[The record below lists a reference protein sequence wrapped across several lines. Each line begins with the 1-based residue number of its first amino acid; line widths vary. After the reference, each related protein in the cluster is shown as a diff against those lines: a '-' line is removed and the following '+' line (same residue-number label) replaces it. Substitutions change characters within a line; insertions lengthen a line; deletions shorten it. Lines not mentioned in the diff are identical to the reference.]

1 MTSQEE
7 ASFSHFFQ
15 YVEDSGLRTYDGLV
29 IQNAS
34 DIARESDRVRNQT
47 NWTYL
52 QEKHQK
58 KRRQEEAIK
67 RTGEDVSMAADGA
80 YSGKHFRMGFMT
92 MPAPQDR
99 LPPSNQGFTVRSQSL
114 HSVGGGEEDSNHSRK
129 QPPPKPKRDPNTK
142 LSSSSEAVDKGSGF
156 TSREANKVLEP
167 PDTHCHFHIDDFK
180 KMPPPKP
187 IRNPNT
193 QLSTSFDES
202 YIGNHSKGS
211 LQLDVYSS
219 QSQIQASRDTDEEEP
234 VYIEM
239 VGNILRELNN
249 QEVLDSEQS
258 ESVYEEMK
266 YSTLDDFQSTTH
278 PNTWSSRDSLCDIP
292 PPFPNLLSHR
302 PPLLVF
308 PPAPVQCSPN
318 SDESPLTPLDVT
330 RLPMLEDVTYNKSS
344 GADSPQ
350 SSTHHH
356 KERDFSSTHT
366 ITSSG
371 RSSAPPLPSNFY
383 KSSGSTHSGHGY
395 PRSQSACPSPVTMVR
410 SLTPLS
416 LKRPPPYETLV
427 AGGSIPHS
435 SSSSSSSSHKAGEGG
450 AKLSN
455 SSSTYGSMHND
466 SIRSQTPTSP
476 MEELQTMF
484 SSGRQTMKRTS
495 GGRKGREG
503 EGDSRTLPRHD
514 NKSRDVQLS
523 PVSSRIGRSSVS
535 PTLIQ
540 SGGESQV
547 VCRLGRSASTSV
559 VPSPFGTPQH
569 HLDESQHP
577 ALSQD

>member
-7 ASFSHFFQ
+7 PSFSRFFQ

-34 DIARESDRVRNQT
+34 DISRESDRVRNQT

-58 KRRQEEAIK
+58 KRRQEEAVK

-99 LPPSNQGFTVRSQSL
+99 LPPSSQGFTVR
-114 HSVGGGEEDSNHSRK
+114 
-129 QPPPKPKRDPNTK
+129 RDPNTK
-142 LSSSSEAVDKGSGF
+142 LSSSSEAVDKGSG
-156 TSREANKVLEP
+156 SSEAAEAP
-167 PDTHCHFHIDDFK
+167 AAHCHMDECK

-187 IRNPNT
+187 KRNPNT
-193 QLSTSFDES
+193 QLSSSFDES
-202 YIGNHSKGS
+202 YIGHHSKA
-211 LQLDVYSS
+211 
-219 QSQIQASRDTDEEEP
+219 QIPADTDVEEP

-239 VGNILRELNN
+239 VGNILRELKNPD
-249 QEVLDSEQS
+249 VLDAEQS

-266 YSTLDDFQSTTH
+266 YPIPDDFQSTVTH
-278 PNTWSSRDSLCDIP
+278 PKTWSSRDSLCDIP

-302 PPLLVF
+302 APLLVF
-308 PPAPVQCSPN
+308 PPAPAQCSPN

-330 RLPMLEDVTYNKSS
+330 RLPMLEDGNFSKSS
-344 GADSPQ
+344 SADSPQ

-356 KERDFSSTHT
+356 KERDLPSTHT

-371 RSSAPPLPSNFY
+371 RSSAPPLPSSFY

-395 PRSQSACPSPVTMVR
+395 PRSQSACPSPVSMGR

-416 LKRPPPYETLV
+416 LKRPPAYETLV

-455 SSSTYGSMHND
+455 SSSTYGSMHNV
-466 SIRSQTPTSP
+466 SIRSQPPTSP
-476 MEELQTMF
+476 MEEH
-484 SSGRQTMKRTS
+484 STMKRSS
-495 GGRKGREG
+495 GGRKGREV
-503 EGDSRTLPRHD
+503 EGDSRTLPRH
-514 NKSRDVQLS
+514 NSKSRDVQSS
-523 PVSSRIGRSSVS
+523 PVSGRIGRSSVS
-535 PTLIQ
+535 PTMIQ
-540 SGGESQV
+540 SGGESQA
-547 VCRLGRSASTSV
+547 VCKLGRSASTSV
-559 VPSPFGTPQH
+559 VPSPFGTPQRN
-569 HLDESQHP
+569 LEESQHP
-577 ALSQD
+577 VLSQVKPVMSHYVLCESLYVFFKRNCLNIHTGLNFAEQHRQKLQSIT